1 MNFIYPLAFTGLI
14 SVAAIIAMYLLKQNY
29 REIKNSSNILWER
42 AVSRTLSQKPWQKLK
57 KELLMLLQILAAVLM
72 VFALAGPFIM
82 HKGESQNYILVLDS
96 SFSMQAKDLSPN
108 RFESAKKALEKTL
121 EDLSPNSE
129 FALVSAQK
137 DSYVAVNFTDNKKD
151 ILNKLGSMAVTNG
164 TVDEEGLL
172 HILEALYNH
181 KEAQVMV
188 FSDYGFDLKGLPV
201 SNFPIGT
208 ASDNTAITLMSHSV
222 DSDRIVSLVKVKN
235 YGSKT
240 IKNSIALYG
249 DTRLI
254 DIKDFQ
260 AEPGEEVSIFFTAV
274 PLEEKRLM
282 AKLSEGDILEADNVY
297 YDVIEEREVEKT
309 IVFSRKNIFLENIIG
324 LMPSVDLYKGDIG
337 NMENISGYHLYI
349 FDGVL
354 PEKMPEDGHVL
365 IFNPPEGNPLIEV
378 SGEAEIG
385 KVFKNHNTLLN
396 FIEDIS
402 FDISKS
408 KIIKEPD
415 WANTLISSDKG
426 PLVIAGERQGSKTV
440 VFSFDLHNSD
450 FPLKKEFPI
459 FMYNLMGWF
468 VPEKISKEEKL
479 YTDSSIEFNIDPGS
493 ESVKIAS
500 PDKKTYTLAPPFPVG
515 KFLDGKVP
523 GIYTMEQVV
532 DGKSLYA
539 DFAINLSPEGDES
552 NLLKETAYD
561 SSLNGALEASFKS
574 TELKNSFII
583 LALVVILIE
592 WYVLSGLKLKRPD
605 MIRAL
610 LIALMIISLLDI
622 NIKKSAE
629 KTTTIF
635 ALDMSSSVSLNRDE
649 TIDKINKAFSKK
661 DKKDIVGSVAFGQR
675 AVINSYPS
683 EETVY
688 FDFNSYVDN
697 SHTNIS
703 DGLTLGSTIIDAKT
717 KKRIVLISDGNENIG
732 DVQKS
737 ARSFSSLSIPVDVYY
752 TASDI
757 TDEAQITSINVPKAI
772 NKNSGYNI
780 DVNIYSLSENS
791 GKLLIYRN
799 DKLIVTEEITL
810 KEGENRLVFSD
821 VMEDGGN
828 IIYRAELAPL
838 KDAIYENNT
847 SYAYS
852 YVEDMAR
859 VLIVSENGSG
869 DEITSI
875 IENSR
880 VYYDVYD
887 PMEIPQDLE
896 SLNLYDGI
904 VLADISLEDMPDG
917 ADEVLEAYVKSGG
930 GLVVTGGENSFA
942 LGGYYGTKLEEALPV
957 SMELKD
963 EGKLPTQGMILVLDR
978 SGSMS
983 SGEYGISKLELA
995 KEAAIRSVD
1004 ALSEKD
1010 YFGVIAFDTQ
1020 NIWVSDYAVLGA
1032 AKENVKDKIAHISPG
1047 GGTSI
1052 LPAVTEAYQVL
1063 RNSDTKLKHIILLT
1077 DGQDDGR
1084 GYNDIINK
1092 MKDAGITLSAVSVG
1106 KDSDKVLLKRLA
1118 EDSGGRYY
1126 YSDEFTDLPKIFT
1139 KETFMAGKKYINDE
1153 EFYPVIGSGG
1163 SILQGISALPSIGG
1177 FINSTEKPR
1186 ADVVLYAKD
1195 KAPLLASWQYGLGR
1209 SIAYLSDY
1217 QGHWSSKLINTD
1229 EGVRLFRNMMSYALR
1244 KQVGSDITVSVEP
1257 MGDKS
1262 RVLVGLPYLS
1272 EERTL
1277 EAKIIAPDMTENNA
1291 QLKIISPGKY
1301 EGEIPFS
1308 STGAYIMNLKTLIN
1322 EEEGSIVTG
1331 FNIPYSPEY
1340 DIRNM
1345 SQGKAKLM
1353 KVAELTGG
1361 RVIENMDDVF
1371 MPLPQRV
1378 YESYNIGG
1386 IILILAIIFL
1396 LIDIASRRFPFLRR
1410 KLFKRKQ
1417 TINKIG
1423 KTAEL
1428 DNDTYISSTRA
1439 NREEGKMK
1447 NVEEAVKEIKSP
1459 QKNKTADVLLKNKQ
1473 KRSGR

>member
-1 MNFIYPLAFTGLI
+1 MNFLYPLAFMGLI
-14 SVAAIIAMYLLKQNY
+14 SIPAIIAMYLLKQNY
-29 REIKNSSNILWER
+29 REIKSASNILWER

-57 KELLMLLQILAAVLM
+57 KELLMLLQILAVLLL
-72 VFALAGPFIM
+72 VFALAGPFIKS
-82 HKGESQNYILVLDS
+82 KGESQNYILVLDAS
-96 SFSMQAKDLSPN
+96 LSMQAKDISPS

-121 EDLSPNSE
+121 EELSPNGE
-129 FALVSAQK
+129 FALVLAQK
-137 DSYVAVNFTDNKKD
+137 EPYVAVNFTDNKKD
-151 ILNKLGSMAVTNG
+151 ILNKLNTIDITGS
-164 TVDEEGLL
+164 TVDEEELI
-172 HILEALYNH
+172 HILEALYNN
-181 KEAQVMV
+181 KEAQILV
-188 FSDYGFDLKGLPV
+188 FSDYGFDLKGLSA
-201 SNFPIGT
+201 SNFPIG
-208 ASDNTAITLMSHSV
+208 SSGDNAAITLMSHSV

-260 AEPGEEVSIFFTAV
+260 AEPGEEVSIFFTDV
-274 PLEEKRLM
+274 PLEERRLM
-282 AKLSEGDILEADNVY
+282 AKLSEEDILEADNVY
-297 YDVIEEREVEKT
+297 YDVIEERDAEKT
-309 IVFSRKNIFLENIIG
+309 IVFSQKNIFLENVIG
-324 LMPSVDLYKGDIG
+324 LIPSVELYKGDIS
-337 NMENISGYHLYI
+337 NMEDISGYHLYI

-365 IFNPPEGNPLIEV
+365 IFNPPAENGFIEV
-378 SGEAEIG
+378 SGEEEID
-385 KVFKNHNTLLN
+385 KVFKNNNELLN
-396 FIEDIS
+396 FIEDID

-426 PLVIAGERQGSKTV
+426 PLVMAGERQGSKTV
-440 VFSFDLHNSD
+440 IFSFDLHHSD

-479 YTDSSIEFNIDPGS
+479 YTDSSIEFNIYPGS
-493 ESVKIAS
+493 ESVKIVS
-500 PDKKTYTLAPPFPVG
+500 PDKKTYTLAPPFPAG

-523 GIYTMEQVV
+523 GIYTMEQIV
-532 DGKSLYA
+532 DGKSIYS

-561 SSLNGALEASFKS
+561 SSLNEGLREAFKS
-574 TELKNSFII
+574 IELKNPFII
-583 LALVVILIE
+583 IALIVILAE
-592 WYVLSGLKLKRPD
+592 WYVLNGFKIKRPD
-605 MIRAL
+605 IIRGF
-610 LIALMIISLLDI
+610 LIFLIIVSLLDI
-622 NIKKSAE
+622 NIKRSAE

-635 ALDMSSSVSLNRDE
+635 ALDMSSSVSLNMEE
-649 TIDKINKAFSKK
+649 TIDKINKAFNKK
-661 DKKDIVGSVAFGQR
+661 DAKDIVGSVAFGER

-683 EETVY
+683 EEVSY
-688 FDFNSYVDN
+688 FDFNSYVN
-697 SHTNIS
+697 SSHTNIS
-703 DGLTLGSTIIDAKT
+703 DGLTLGSTIIDEKT

-732 DVQKS
+732 DAQKS
-737 ARSFSSLSIPVDVYY
+737 ARSLSALSIPVDVYY

-757 TDEAQITSINVPKAI
+757 TDEAQITSVNVPKAI
-772 NKNSGYNI
+772 NKNSGYQI

-791 GKLLIYRN
+791 GNLLIYRN
-799 DKLIVTEEITL
+799 DKLIVKEEIEL

-859 VLIVSENGSG
+859 VLILSKDGSG

-887 PMEIPQDLE
+887 SMEIPEDIE
-896 SLNLYDGI
+896 SLNMYDSI
-904 VLADISLEDMPDG
+904 VLADISLEDMPEG
-917 ADEVLEAYVKSGG
+917 ADGVLEAYVKSGG

-942 LGGYYGTKLEEALPV
+942 LGGYYGTKIEEALPV
-957 SMELKD
+957 SMELED
-963 EGKLPTQGMILVLDR
+963 EGKLPNQGMILVLDR

-983 SGEYGISKLELA
+983 GGAYGISKLELA

-1020 NIWVSDYAVLGA
+1020 NIWVSDYNILGSK
-1032 AKENVKDKIAHISPG
+1032 KEDVKNKIANISPG

-1052 LPAVTEAYQVL
+1052 LPAVTEAYNVL
-1063 RNSDTKLKHIILLT
+1063 KNSDTKLKHIILLT

-1084 GYNDIINK
+1084 GYNEIINK
-1092 MKDAGITLSAVSVG
+1092 MKAEGITLSAVSVG
-1106 KDSDKVLLKRLA
+1106 QDSDKVLLKRLA

-1153 EFYPVIGSGG
+1153 EFYPIIGSGG
-1163 SILQGISALPSIGG
+1163 SILQGISELPSIGG
-1177 FINSTEKPR
+1177 FINSTGKPR
-1186 ADVVLYAKD
+1186 ADVILYAKD

-1217 QGHWSSKLINTD
+1217 NGHWSSKLINTD

-1244 KQVGSDITVSVEP
+1244 KQVGSDITVAVEP

-1262 RVLVGLPYLS
+1262 RILVGLPYLS
-1272 EERTL
+1272 EEKTI
-1277 EAKIIAPDMTENNA
+1277 EAKIISPDMTQTDA
-1291 QLKIISPGKY
+1291 QLKIVSPGKY
-1301 EGEIPFS
+1301 EGEIPVS
-1308 STGAYIMNLKTLIN
+1308 DTGAYIMNLETLVN
-1322 EEEGSIVTG
+1322 QEEGVIVTG

-1340 DIRNM
+1340 DIRNIA
-1345 SQGKAKLM
+1345 QGKAKLM
-1353 KVAELTGG
+1353 KIAELTGG
-1361 RVIENMDDVF
+1361 RFIENMDDVF
-1371 MPLPQRV
+1371 EPLPQRV

-1386 IILILAIIFL
+1386 IILILAIIL
-1396 LIDIASRRFPFLRR
+1396 LLMDIASRRFPFI
-1410 KLFKRKQ
+1410 KRKFIKNKE

-1428 DNDTYISSTRA
+1428 DNDVSILLDGA
-1439 NREEGKMK
+1439 NRKEGKNK
-1447 NVEEAVKEIKSP
+1447 NVEKAAEINNL
-1459 QKNKTADVLLKNKQ
+1459 QKNKTADLLLKSKQ